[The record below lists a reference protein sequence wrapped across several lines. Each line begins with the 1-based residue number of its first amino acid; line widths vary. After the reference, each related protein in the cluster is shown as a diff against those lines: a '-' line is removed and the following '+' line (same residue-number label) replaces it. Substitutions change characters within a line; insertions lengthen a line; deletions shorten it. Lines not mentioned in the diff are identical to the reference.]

1 MAEIKNVT
9 SGAEVEIVAT
19 IKAAREKVTSVVKV
33 QGKKPVDVGAPI
45 LV

>member
-9 SGAEVEIVAT
+9 SGAEVDIVAT
-19 IKAAREKVTSVVKV
+19 IKAARDKVTSVLKA
-33 QGKKPVDVGAPI
+33 QEKKPVDVVAPI